1 MGNAFMAIDTS
12 FAVLLRFIMH
22 FCADSLCEAI
32 SMASKE
38 WQLRQVAESV
48 AFNSFPL
55 LFRPF
60 PAMSFELIVT
70 VYFAANKFMINIF
83 RCF

>member
-1 MGNAFMAIDTS
+1 MAIDTS

-22 FCADSLCEAI
+22 FCADSLCEVI

-38 WQLRQVAESV
+38 WQLRRLQSQLLLIL
-48 AFNSFPL
+48 SI

-60 PAMSFELIVT
+60 PGDSFELIVT
-70 VYFAANKFMINIF
+70 VYFAANKFMINILDAF
-83 RCF
+83 NLANK